1 MRARRA
7 SAKGAS
13 SRLADG
19 PGKTGVSGST
29 STSTAATSHV
39 AGRLAVGLGLLAVGL
54 GVGALALAWPFVGEG
69 TLPGHVSEALSIAAG
84 VPFAVMGALICTRR
98 PRNRIGWLMLAA
110 GLSATGSY
118 AASAY
123 LGYGHHRLAR
133 LPVAWIATSIWV
145 PALVAL
151 MFLLLL
157 YPTGRLVSRRWRP
170 VAWAT
175 GAWGVLGIVAMAVN
189 PELADPALWNPI
201 SLRGVAGEFL
211 TRAIHSGL
219 AIGSWIVLLL
229 AALASLTVR
238 FRRARGVE
246 RQQLKWLVY
255 VASVAAVANLFFP
268 LSWLTQGL
276 LPWLAIW
283 AIPVAV
289 GIAILRYRLYDID
302 LLITRT
308 LVYGLLTAAITTVYL
323 AIVVGIGTLVGSRG
337 KPNLFLSIVAT
348 AVIAVAFQ
356 PARERSRRL
365 ANRLVYGKRA
375 TPYEVLSGFSHAM
388 AGASTEDSLLRMAR
402 LEWRRPARCRRSCG
416 CGSAT
421 CCSRRPAGPRPG
433 HCPSRSRW
441 RAAACRRPWP

>member
-1 MRARRA
+1 
-7 SAKGAS
+7 
-13 SRLADG
+13 
-19 PGKTGVSGST
+19 
-29 STSTAATSHV
+29 
-39 AGRLAVGLGLLAVGL
+39 
-54 GVGALALAWPFVGEG
+54 
-69 TLPGHVSEALSIAAG
+69 
-84 VPFAVMGALICTRR
+84 
-98 PRNRIGWLMLAA
+98 
-110 GLSATGSY
+110 
-118 AASAY
+118 
-123 LGYGHHRLAR
+123 
-133 LPVAWIATSIWV
+133 
-145 PALVAL
+145 
-151 MFLLLL
+151 
-157 YPTGRLVSRRWRP
+157 
-170 VAWAT
+170 
-175 GAWGVLGIVAMAVN
+175 
-189 PELADPALWNPI
+189 LWNPI